1 MSNEQDDDLGIVED
15 LNEKKD
21 SMDKEKLKIIVIGLL
36 LITVIGY
43 MLYSTFKPKKEI
55 EKKVTHQKVNIQ
67 KREFNLPKSPPV
79 TIPVQ
84 NEKPKE
90 LPMTPFGEDEKPKP
104 VFHVN
109 KNTRGSIIN
118 FNTRVKKEPKENTVP
133 NQIDVNF
140 YGKKSKA
147 TTPKT
152 VNSKTKNPTMYT
164 GGDYAI
170 AGVSRQDPNLSLA
183 KGAYIECTMLT
194 RIVSSY
200 SGNTKC
206 VTSEDIYSTNG
217 VTLLMEKGSTVT
229 GHFKG
234 GNMENGVDR
243 LFVIWDEIRTPN
255 NVVVNIASHA
265 TGQLGATGMDGYV
278 DNHWGMRFGAAVMVS
293 ILDIGFEVAKNEYMN
308 NSMRRNR
315 DANISYV
322 NQNYTRSAS
331 PITNMANTALSQ
343 FINIKPTFYKNQG
356 DVVGIYVEK
365 DLDFSKVYRLK

>member
-1 MSNEQDDDLGIVED
+1 MNYDELDDELGIKED
-15 LNEKKD
+15 LNEKKNHFIKQKLEIVGVIILVLLIIAYIGYTFFYSSNIEEKTD
-21 SMDKEKLKIIVIGLL
+21 KKQPITVSEKEFELPVKKIEKSEKSVKKKPLPMSPLAPDEEPKKKLSISKSSRKSIISFSTPPKEKKVPNNQVEIN
-36 LITVIGY
+36 
-43 MLYSTFKPKKEI
+43 LYDKKAPILNAKKEI
-55 EKKVTHQKVNIQ
+55 T
-67 KREFNLPKSPPV
+67 
-79 TIPVQ
+79 T
-84 NEKPKE
+84 
-90 LPMTPFGEDEKPKP
+90 
-104 VFHVN
+104 
-109 KNTRGSIIN
+109 
-118 FNTRVKKEPKENTVP
+118 
-133 NQIDVNF
+133 
-140 YGKKSKA
+140 SKA
-147 TTPKT
+147 
-152 VNSKTKNPTMYT
+152 PTMYT

-234 GNMENGVDR
+234 GNMQNGVDR

-255 NVVVNIASHA
+255 NVVINIASNS
-265 TGQLGATGMDGYV
+265 TGQLGATGVDGYV

-315 DANISYV
+315 DANISNV
-322 NQNYTRSAS
+322 NQNYQQSLS